1 MSGRRSIW
9 SRLYNGETNYDFV
22 GRRRLWFAIS
32 GIVILIG
39 LISLGTKGLNLGID
53 FEGGT
58 SWEVPVSGVSVEQAR
73 TAVEGAGLQEPQ
85 VQTLSSGG
93 QSRIRV
99 QAEPD
104 AGTDQRAVSQ
114 ALADLA
120 GTDVREVSV
129 NEVGP
134 SWGKE
139 ISDKAVRALV
149 TFLVLVTIFI
159 AVRFEWKMALATL
172 AALLHDVLVTV
183 GVYSLAG
190 FLVTPATV
198 VAVLTILGYSIYDGI
213 VVFDKVDE
221 NQKNMGGSGRG
232 TYSEMVNSSL
242 NQVLMRTLNTSI
254 TALLPILS
262 LLVVGSLVLG
272 ATTLEEFALAL
283 LVGLATGAY
292 SSIFIA
298 SPLLAVL
305 KEREPRNVALRGRTD
320 SSRGPL
326 VPSGSRRAAAAT
338 PPGATN
344 AGDDGGG
351 DAVPPTPTDA
361 PRSPVTTKAR
371 PAAAR
376 RVPPAAGGVAPRPR
390 KKGRRR

>member
-1 MSGRRSIW
+1 MKGRRSIW
-9 SRLYNGETNYDFV
+9 SRLYNGETDFDFV
-22 GRRRLWFAIS
+22 GRRRTWFAIS
-32 GIVILIG
+32 GLVILAG
-39 LISLGTKGLNLGID
+39 LVSLVSQGLHLGID

-58 SWEVPVSGVSVEQAR
+58 SWEVPVDDVSVEQAR
-73 TAVEGAGLQEPQ
+73 TAVEEAGLQEPE

-93 QSRIRV
+93 QERIRV
-99 QAEPD
+99 QADPE
-104 AGTDQRAVSQ
+104 AGTDQQAVSQ

-134 SWGKE
+134 SWGDE
-139 ISDKAVRALV
+139 ISDKAIRALL
-149 TFLVLVTIFI
+149 TFLVLVTIYI
-159 AVRFEWKMALATL
+159 AIRFEWKMALATL
-172 AALLHDVLVTV
+172 AALLHDILVTV

-198 VAVLTILGYSIYDGI
+198 IAFLTILGYSIYDGI

-221 NQKNMGGSGRG
+221 NQRSMGGSGRG

-283 LVGLATGAY
+283 LVGLAASAY

-305 KEREPRNVALRGRTD
+305 KEREPRNVALRGRAD

-326 VPSGSRRAAAAT
+326 VPSGGRRPGGVRPEPAEVGDDQGGVEIEPA
-338 PPGATN
+338 PPG
-344 AGDDGGG
+344 G
-351 DAVPPTPTDA
+351 VP
-361 PRSPVTTKAR
+361 RGPVTTKAR
-371 PAAAR
+371 PSTSQR
-376 RVPPAAGGVAPRPR
+376 PSPAAGGVAPRAR
-390 KKGRRR
+390 KKGKRR